1 MAFIA
6 LITILMILPVVL
18 GTAAVTRKCKECT
31 ETKAQDRFES
41 VEHPA
46 CRACNSKK
54 GTATQA
60 FSTAENTE
68 PQQKRLEQATL
79 WHVWSGA
86 PTEQRQASA
95 GHNGPTQP
103 LHSLQVTSHCCLQA
117 RLHLCP
123 DSKRAYAH
131 VSATV
136 LRLCL

>member
-6 LITILMILPVVL
+6 LFTVLMTLPLVL

-54 GTATQA
+54 RTATQA
-60 FSTAENTE
+60 LSTAEKTE
-68 PQQKRLEQATL
+68 PQQKRLKQATL

-86 PTEQRQASA
+86 ATEQRQASA

-103 LHSLQVTSHCCLQA
+103 LHNSQVTPNYGSRAHL
-117 RLHLCP
+117 RLCP
-123 DSKRAYAH
+123 DSKCAYAA
-131 VSATV
+131 VSATF